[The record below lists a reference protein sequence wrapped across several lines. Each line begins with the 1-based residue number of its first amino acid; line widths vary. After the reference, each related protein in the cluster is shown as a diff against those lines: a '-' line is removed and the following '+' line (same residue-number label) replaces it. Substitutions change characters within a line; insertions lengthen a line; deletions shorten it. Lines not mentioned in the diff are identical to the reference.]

1 MSSTP
6 GGTMLLCKL
15 DAAVLST
22 LWIAVRV
29 GEKPLIICKTAD
41 SQISEMST
49 LLVPF
54 IIAEFIVLVTSSA
67 ADL

>member
-1 MSSTP
+1 
-6 GGTMLLCKL
+6 MLLCKL
-15 DAAVLST
+15 DTAFLST

-54 IIAEFIVLVTSSA
+54 IIAEFIVFVTSSS